1 MRFKPYGEYNEVDL
15 PWLVE
20 MPSHCEIK
28 KIKHLFDERYTRG
41 KEEEPPLVASQKY
54 GVILRSSYDT
64 RTVEA
69 QVNLESLKFVKEGDF
84 VISLRSF
91 QGGIE
96 YSYNQGIISPAYTVM
111 IPTMKIDSSYFK
123 HLAKSIDFIEL
134 LKMTVTGIREG
145 QNIDYKKLK
154 NSKIPLPSITEQQL
168 IGSFLDNK
176 LEKID
181 EFIEIKT
188 RLIGL
193 LKEQK
198 QAMINKAVTKGL
210 DDSAK
215 MKDSGVE
222 WIGEVPEE
230 WEVLKLKYV
239 TDSNMVSLQNSEDPE
254 MEVDYIDIGSVG
266 FFNLK
271 EEPINYK
278 FKNAPSRA
286 RRIVQAGDVIISTV
300 RTYLKSMLYID
311 EYLDNKIVSTGFS
324 VLTPKDNILS
334 LFLAYALSANY
345 FIDKVISSSTGVAYP
360 AISDNKL
367 SSLYLV
373 VPTDLAEQEE
383 IISYLKK
390 ESAKIDR
397 TINFYKKEIDLIK
410 EYRTSL
416 ISSVVTGKVDV
427 RNM

>member
-1 MRFKPYGEYNEVDL
+1 
-15 PWLVE
+15 
-20 MPSHCEIK
+20 S
-28 KIKHLFDERYTRG
+28 
-41 KEEEPPLVASQKY
+41 
-54 GVILRSSYDT
+54 
-64 RTVEA
+64 
-69 QVNLESLKFVKEGDF
+69 
-84 VISLRSF
+84 
-91 QGGIE
+91 
-96 YSYNQGIISPAYTVM
+96 
-111 IPTMKIDSSYFK
+111 TMKIDSSYFK